1 MGAMSHVKITYQ
13 NENSDILNRQVTL
26 VLPNSVYEIKTKCSV
41 ELRKSGCI
49 ILPLPITDSGY
60 DDQATWRK
68 IGEDS
73 WINSNKLG
81 HPSQGYSDP
90 S

>member
-1 MGAMSHVKITYQ
+1 MHNPVLAGQDFLCMPIADS
-13 NENSDILNRQVTL
+13 LNV
-26 VLPNSVYEIKTKCSV
+26 
-41 ELRKSGCI
+41 
-49 ILPLPITDSGY
+49 
-60 DDQATWRK
+60 DQATWRK

-81 HPSQGYSDP
+81 HPSQAYSDP